1 MRIMKKLTLIATCVA
16 LLMTSC
22 VNEYNQITKSGDYTL
37 KYEYAKQCYAQGK
50 YSRAVPLLQ
59 EVVTMKKGS
68 TEGEECLYMLAMAEF
83 GMKDYE
89 TASEYFKKYFSSY
102 PKGRYAENAKYY
114 VGESLFQNAPE
125 PRLDQSTTMTAIA
138 AFQEYLDIFPD
149 AHLKSQATSRLY
161 ALLSGRKDVIVVSSV
176 SCIYGMGGPVAM
188 QENIIKIKKGQTL
201 DRNEFLRKLVDALYV
216 RNDIELQRGNFRV
229 KGETVDIFMAYSDN
243 VLRVTW
249 WDDEID
255 SIEEVDSMTYHRLA
269 SFETY
274 EIYPANLF
282 VTTKEQQESAIR
294 MIQDDMVKQEE
305 FFKSIGD

>member
-1 MRIMKKLTLIATCVA
+1 MRIMKKLTLIASCVA

-50 YSRAVPLLQ
+50 YSRVVPLLQ
-59 EVVTMKKGS
+59 ELVTMKKGS

-138 AFQEYLDIFPD
+138 AFQEYLDIFPN
-149 AHLKSQATSRLY
+149 AHLKDQATCRLY
-161 ALLSGRKDVIVVSSV
+161 ALQDLLVEKEYKSAHLYFDLGTYFGNCTNGGNNYEACIVTAQNALKD
-176 SCIYGMGGPVAM
+176 YP
-188 QENIIKIKKGQTL
+188 
-201 DRNEFLRKLVDALYV
+201 
-216 RNDIELQRGNFRV
+216 
-229 KGETVDIFMAYSDN
+229 YSN
-243 VLRVTW
+243 R
-249 WDDEID
+249 
-255 SIEEVDSMTYHRLA
+255 R
-269 SFETY
+269 
-274 EIYPANLF
+274 
-282 VTTKEQQESAIR
+282 
-294 MIQDDMVKQEE
+294 EE
-305 FFKSIGD
+305 FASLVMKSKYELAKMSVESKQLERYQDAEDECYGFINEYPDSKERTLAEKYIEKCKEYEKAHPEDSLEKLADK

>member
-59 EVVTMKKGS
+59 ELVTMKKGS
-68 TEGEECLYMLAMAEF
+68 TEGEECLYMLAMSEF

-161 ALLSGRKDVIVVSSV
+161 ALQDLLVEKEYKSARLYFDLGTYFGNCTNGGNNYEACIVTAQNALKDYPYSNKREEFATLIMKSKYELAKMSV
-176 SCIYGMGGPVAM
+176 ESKQLERYQDAEDECYGFINEYPDSKERATA
-188 QENIIKIKKGQTL
+188 EKYIEKCKAFEKAHPEDTL
-201 DRNEFLRKLVDALYV
+201 DKLA
-216 RNDIELQRGNFRV
+216 G
-229 KGETVDIFMAYSDN
+229 DN
-243 VLRVTW
+243 R
-249 WDDEID
+249 
-255 SIEEVDSMTYHRLA
+255 
-269 SFETY
+269 
-274 EIYPANLF
+274 
-282 VTTKEQQESAIR
+282 
-294 MIQDDMVKQEE
+294 
-305 FFKSIGD
+305 

>member
-59 EVVTMKKGS
+59 ELVTMKKGS

-161 ALLSGRKDVIVVSSV
+161 ALQDLLVEKEYKSARLYFDLGTYFGNCTNGGNNYEACIVTAQNALKDYPYSNKREEFASLVMKSKYELAKMSV
-176 SCIYGMGGPVAM
+176 ESKQLERYQDAEDECYGF
-188 QENIIKIKKGQTL
+188 I
-201 DRNEFLRKLVDALYV
+201 NEYPDSKERANAEKMIAKCKEFEKEHPEDAL
-216 RNDIELQRGNFRV
+216 EKLSSGN
-229 KGETVDIFMAYSDN
+229 SN
-243 VLRVTW
+243 
-249 WDDEID
+249 
-255 SIEEVDSMTYHRLA
+255 
-269 SFETY
+269 
-274 EIYPANLF
+274 
-282 VTTKEQQESAIR
+282 Q
-294 MIQDDMVKQEE
+294 
-305 FFKSIGD
+305 

>member
-1 MRIMKKLTLIATCVA
+1 MRIMKKLTLIASCVA

-50 YSRAVPLLQ
+50 YSRVVPLLQ
-59 EVVTMKKGS
+59 ELVTMKKGS

-138 AFQEYLDIFPD
+138 AFQEYLDIFPN
-149 AHLKSQATSRLY
+149 AHLKDQATSRLY
-161 ALLSGRKDVIVVSSV
+161 ALQDLLVEKEYKSAHLYFDLGTYFGNCTNGGNNYEACIVTAQNALKD
-176 SCIYGMGGPVAM
+176 YP
-188 QENIIKIKKGQTL
+188 
-201 DRNEFLRKLVDALYV
+201 
-216 RNDIELQRGNFRV
+216 
-229 KGETVDIFMAYSDN
+229 YSN
-243 VLRVTW
+243 R
-249 WDDEID
+249 
-255 SIEEVDSMTYHRLA
+255 R
-269 SFETY
+269 
-274 EIYPANLF
+274 
-282 VTTKEQQESAIR
+282 
-294 MIQDDMVKQEE
+294 EE
-305 FFKSIGD
+305 FASLVMKSKYELAKMSVESKQLERYQDAEDECYGFINEYPDSKERSLAEKYIEKCKEYEKAHPEDSLEKLAEN

>member
-1 MRIMKKLTLIATCVA
+1 MRTMKKLTLIATCVA

-161 ALLSGRKDVIVVSSV
+161 ALQDLLVEKEYKSARLYFDLGTYFGNCTNGGNNYEACIVTAQNALKD
-176 SCIYGMGGPVAM
+176 YP
-188 QENIIKIKKGQTL
+188 
-201 DRNEFLRKLVDALYV
+201 
-216 RNDIELQRGNFRV
+216 
-229 KGETVDIFMAYSDN
+229 YSN
-243 VLRVTW
+243 R
-249 WDDEID
+249 
-255 SIEEVDSMTYHRLA
+255 R
-269 SFETY
+269 
-274 EIYPANLF
+274 
-282 VTTKEQQESAIR
+282 
-294 MIQDDMVKQEE
+294 EE
-305 FFKSIGD
+305 FASLVMKSKYELAKMSVESKQLERYQDAEDECYGFINEYPDSKERSLAEKYIEKCKEYEKAHPEDSLEKLAEN

>member
-59 EVVTMKKGS
+59 ELVTMKKGS
-68 TEGEECLYMLAMAEF
+68 TEGEECLYMLAMSEF

-161 ALLSGRKDVIVVSSV
+161 ALQDLLVEKEYKSARLYFDLGTYFGNCTNGGNNYEACIVTAQNALKD
-176 SCIYGMGGPVAM
+176 YP
-188 QENIIKIKKGQTL
+188 
-201 DRNEFLRKLVDALYV
+201 
-216 RNDIELQRGNFRV
+216 
-229 KGETVDIFMAYSDN
+229 YSN
-243 VLRVTW
+243 R
-249 WDDEID
+249 
-255 SIEEVDSMTYHRLA
+255 R
-269 SFETY
+269 
-274 EIYPANLF
+274 
-282 VTTKEQQESAIR
+282 
-294 MIQDDMVKQEE
+294 EE
-305 FFKSIGD
+305 FASLVMKSKYELAKMSVESKQLERYQDAEDECYGFINEYPDSKERTLAEKYIEKCKEYEKAHPEDSLEKLAEN

>member
-16 LLMTSC
+16 MLMTSC

-59 EVVTMKKGS
+59 ELVTMKKGS

-161 ALLSGRKDVIVVSSV
+161 ALQDLLVEKEYKSARLYFDLGTYFGNCTNGGNNYEACIVTAQNALKD
-176 SCIYGMGGPVAM
+176 YP
-188 QENIIKIKKGQTL
+188 
-201 DRNEFLRKLVDALYV
+201 
-216 RNDIELQRGNFRV
+216 
-229 KGETVDIFMAYSDN
+229 YSN
-243 VLRVTW
+243 R
-249 WDDEID
+249 
-255 SIEEVDSMTYHRLA
+255 R
-269 SFETY
+269 
-274 EIYPANLF
+274 
-282 VTTKEQQESAIR
+282 
-294 MIQDDMVKQEE
+294 EE
-305 FFKSIGD
+305 FASLVMKSKYELAKMSVESKQLERYQDAEDECYGFINEYPDSKERSLAEKYIEKCKEYEKAHPEDSLEKLSEN

>member
-50 YSRAVPLLQ
+50 YSRVVPLLQ
-59 EVVTMKKGS
+59 ELVTMKKGS
-68 TEGEECLYMLAMAEF
+68 AEGEECLYMLAMAEF

-138 AFQEYLDIFPD
+138 AFQEYLDIFPN
-149 AHLKSQATSRLY
+149 AHLKDQATSRLY
-161 ALLSGRKDVIVVSSV
+161 ALQDLLVEKEYKSAHLYFDLGTYFGNCTNGGNNYEACIVTAQNALKD
-176 SCIYGMGGPVAM
+176 YP
-188 QENIIKIKKGQTL
+188 
-201 DRNEFLRKLVDALYV
+201 
-216 RNDIELQRGNFRV
+216 
-229 KGETVDIFMAYSDN
+229 YSN
-243 VLRVTW
+243 R
-249 WDDEID
+249 
-255 SIEEVDSMTYHRLA
+255 R
-269 SFETY
+269 
-274 EIYPANLF
+274 
-282 VTTKEQQESAIR
+282 
-294 MIQDDMVKQEE
+294 EE
-305 FFKSIGD
+305 FASLVMKSKYELAKMSVESKQLERYQDAEDECYGFINEYPDSKERSLAEKYIEKCKEYEKAHPEDSLEKLADK

>member
-1 MRIMKKLTLIATCVA
+1 MHLKMKIMKKLTLIASCVA

-149 AHLKSQATSRLY
+149 AHLKAQATGRLY
-161 ALLSGRKDVIVVSSV
+161 TLQDLLVEKEYKSARLYFDLGTYFGNCTNGGNNYEACIVTAQNALKD
-176 SCIYGMGGPVAM
+176 YP
-188 QENIIKIKKGQTL
+188 
-201 DRNEFLRKLVDALYV
+201 
-216 RNDIELQRGNFRV
+216 
-229 KGETVDIFMAYSDN
+229 YSN
-243 VLRVTW
+243 KR
-249 WDDEID
+249 
-255 SIEEVDSMTYHRLA
+255 
-269 SFETY
+269 
-274 EIYPANLF
+274 
-282 VTTKEQQESAIR
+282 
-294 MIQDDMVKQEE
+294 EE
-305 FFKSIGD
+305 FASLVMKSKYELAKMSVESKQLERYQDAEDECYGFINEYPDSKERSLAEKYIEKCKEYEKAHPEDSLEKLAGN

>member
-59 EVVTMKKGS
+59 ELVTMKKGS

-125 PRLDQSTTMTAIA
+125 HRLDQSTTMTAIA

-161 ALLSGRKDVIVVSSV
+161 ALQDLLVEKEYKSARLYFDLGTYFGNCTNGGNNYEACIVTAQNALKD
-176 SCIYGMGGPVAM
+176 YP
-188 QENIIKIKKGQTL
+188 
-201 DRNEFLRKLVDALYV
+201 
-216 RNDIELQRGNFRV
+216 
-229 KGETVDIFMAYSDN
+229 YSN
-243 VLRVTW
+243 R
-249 WDDEID
+249 
-255 SIEEVDSMTYHRLA
+255 R
-269 SFETY
+269 
-274 EIYPANLF
+274 
-282 VTTKEQQESAIR
+282 
-294 MIQDDMVKQEE
+294 EE
-305 FFKSIGD
+305 FASLVMKSKYELAKMSVESKQLERYQDAEDECYGFINEYPDSKERSLAEKYIEKCKEYEKAHPEDSLEKLAEN

>member
-59 EVVTMKKGS
+59 KLVTMKKGS
-68 TEGEECLYMLAMAEF
+68 TEGEECLYMLAMSEF

-161 ALLSGRKDVIVVSSV
+161 ALQDLLVEKEYKSACLYFDLGTYFGNCTNGGNNYEACIVTAQNALKD
-176 SCIYGMGGPVAM
+176 YP
-188 QENIIKIKKGQTL
+188 
-201 DRNEFLRKLVDALYV
+201 
-216 RNDIELQRGNFRV
+216 
-229 KGETVDIFMAYSDN
+229 YSN
-243 VLRVTW
+243 R
-249 WDDEID
+249 
-255 SIEEVDSMTYHRLA
+255 R
-269 SFETY
+269 
-274 EIYPANLF
+274 
-282 VTTKEQQESAIR
+282 
-294 MIQDDMVKQEE
+294 EE
-305 FFKSIGD
+305 FASLVMKSKYELAKMSVESKQLERYQDAEDECYGFINEYPDSKERSLAEKYIEKCKEYEKAHPEDSLEKLAEN

>member
-1 MRIMKKLTLIATCVA
+1 MRIMKKLTLIASCVA

-161 ALLSGRKDVIVVSSV
+161 ALQDLLVEKEYKSARLYFDLGTYFGNCTNGGNNYEACIVTAQNALKD
-176 SCIYGMGGPVAM
+176 YP
-188 QENIIKIKKGQTL
+188 
-201 DRNEFLRKLVDALYV
+201 
-216 RNDIELQRGNFRV
+216 
-229 KGETVDIFMAYSDN
+229 YSN
-243 VLRVTW
+243 KR
-249 WDDEID
+249 
-255 SIEEVDSMTYHRLA
+255 
-269 SFETY
+269 
-274 EIYPANLF
+274 
-282 VTTKEQQESAIR
+282 
-294 MIQDDMVKQEE
+294 EE
-305 FFKSIGD
+305 FASLVMKSKYELAKMSVESKQLERYQDAEDECYGFINEYPDSKERSLAEKYIEKCKEYEKAHPEDSLEKLAGN

>member
-1 MRIMKKLTLIATCVA
+1 MRIMKKLTLIASCVA

-149 AHLKSQATSRLY
+149 AHLKSEATNRLY
-161 ALLSGRKDVIVVSSV
+161 ALQDLLVEKEYKSARLYFDLGTYFGNCTNGGNNYEACIVTAQNALKD
-176 SCIYGMGGPVAM
+176 YP
-188 QENIIKIKKGQTL
+188 
-201 DRNEFLRKLVDALYV
+201 
-216 RNDIELQRGNFRV
+216 
-229 KGETVDIFMAYSDN
+229 YSN
-243 VLRVTW
+243 R
-249 WDDEID
+249 
-255 SIEEVDSMTYHRLA
+255 R
-269 SFETY
+269 
-274 EIYPANLF
+274 
-282 VTTKEQQESAIR
+282 
-294 MIQDDMVKQEE
+294 EE
-305 FFKSIGD
+305 FASLVMKSKYELAKMSVESKQLERYQDAEDECYGFINEYPDSKERTLAEKYIEKCKEYEKAHPEDSLEKLADK

>member
-1 MRIMKKLTLIATCVA
+1 MRIMKKLTLIASCVA

-59 EVVTMKKGS
+59 ELVTMKKGS
-68 TEGEECLYMLAMAEF
+68 TEGEECLYMLAMSEF

-149 AHLKSQATSRLY
+149 AHLKAQATGRLY
-161 ALLSGRKDVIVVSSV
+161 ALQDLLVEKEYKSARLYFDLGTYFGNCTNGGNNYEACIVTAQNALKD
-176 SCIYGMGGPVAM
+176 YP
-188 QENIIKIKKGQTL
+188 
-201 DRNEFLRKLVDALYV
+201 
-216 RNDIELQRGNFRV
+216 
-229 KGETVDIFMAYSDN
+229 YSN
-243 VLRVTW
+243 KR
-249 WDDEID
+249 
-255 SIEEVDSMTYHRLA
+255 
-269 SFETY
+269 
-274 EIYPANLF
+274 
-282 VTTKEQQESAIR
+282 
-294 MIQDDMVKQEE
+294 EE
-305 FFKSIGD
+305 FASLVMKSKYELAKMSVESKQLERYQDAEDECYGFINEYPDSKERTLAEKYIEKCK

>member
-59 EVVTMKKGS
+59 ELVTMKKGS

-161 ALLSGRKDVIVVSSV
+161 ALQDLLVEKEYKSAHLYFDLGTYFGNCTNGGNNYEACIVTAQNALKD
-176 SCIYGMGGPVAM
+176 YP
-188 QENIIKIKKGQTL
+188 
-201 DRNEFLRKLVDALYV
+201 
-216 RNDIELQRGNFRV
+216 
-229 KGETVDIFMAYSDN
+229 YSN
-243 VLRVTW
+243 R
-249 WDDEID
+249 
-255 SIEEVDSMTYHRLA
+255 R
-269 SFETY
+269 
-274 EIYPANLF
+274 
-282 VTTKEQQESAIR
+282 
-294 MIQDDMVKQEE
+294 EE
-305 FFKSIGD
+305 FASLVMKSKYELAKMSVESKQLERYQDAEDECYGFINEYPDSKERSLAEKYIEKCKEYEKAHPEDSLEKLAEN

>member
-1 MRIMKKLTLIATCVA
+1 MRIMKKLTLISTCVA

-161 ALLSGRKDVIVVSSV
+161 ALQDLLVEKEYKSARLYFDLGTYFGNCTNGGNNYEACIVTAQNALKD
-176 SCIYGMGGPVAM
+176 YP
-188 QENIIKIKKGQTL
+188 
-201 DRNEFLRKLVDALYV
+201 
-216 RNDIELQRGNFRV
+216 
-229 KGETVDIFMAYSDN
+229 YSN
-243 VLRVTW
+243 R
-249 WDDEID
+249 
-255 SIEEVDSMTYHRLA
+255 R
-269 SFETY
+269 
-274 EIYPANLF
+274 
-282 VTTKEQQESAIR
+282 
-294 MIQDDMVKQEE
+294 EE
-305 FFKSIGD
+305 FASLVMKSKYELAKMSVESKQLERYQDAEDECYGFINEYPDSKERSLAEKYIEKCKEYEKAHPEDSLEKLAEN

>member
-161 ALLSGRKDVIVVSSV
+161 ALQDLLVEKEYKSARLYFDLGTYFGNCTNGGNNYEACIVTAQNALKD
-176 SCIYGMGGPVAM
+176 YP
-188 QENIIKIKKGQTL
+188 
-201 DRNEFLRKLVDALYV
+201 
-216 RNDIELQRGNFRV
+216 
-229 KGETVDIFMAYSDN
+229 YSN
-243 VLRVTW
+243 R
-249 WDDEID
+249 
-255 SIEEVDSMTYHRLA
+255 R
-269 SFETY
+269 
-274 EIYPANLF
+274 
-282 VTTKEQQESAIR
+282 
-294 MIQDDMVKQEE
+294 EE
-305 FFKSIGD
+305 FASLVMKSKYELAKMSVESKQLERYQDAEDECYGFFNEYPDSKERSLAEKYIEKCKEYEKAHPEDSLEKLAEN

>member
-1 MRIMKKLTLIATCVA
+1 MHLKMRIMKKLTLIATCVA

-50 YSRAVPLLQ
+50 YSRVVPLLQ
-59 EVVTMKKGS
+59 ELVTMKKSS

-138 AFQEYLDIFPD
+138 AFQEYLDIFPN
-149 AHLKSQATSRLY
+149 AHLKDQATSRLY
-161 ALLSGRKDVIVVSSV
+161 ALQDLLVEKEYKSARLYFDLGTYFGNCTNGGNNYEACIVTAQNALKD
-176 SCIYGMGGPVAM
+176 YP
-188 QENIIKIKKGQTL
+188 
-201 DRNEFLRKLVDALYV
+201 
-216 RNDIELQRGNFRV
+216 
-229 KGETVDIFMAYSDN
+229 YSN
-243 VLRVTW
+243 R
-249 WDDEID
+249 
-255 SIEEVDSMTYHRLA
+255 R
-269 SFETY
+269 
-274 EIYPANLF
+274 
-282 VTTKEQQESAIR
+282 
-294 MIQDDMVKQEE
+294 EE
-305 FFKSIGD
+305 FASLVMKSKYELAKMSVESKQLERYQDAEDECYGFINEYPDSKERSLAEKYIEKCKEYEKAHPEDSLEKLADK

>member
-161 ALLSGRKDVIVVSSV
+161 ALQDLLVEKEYKSARLYFDLGTYFGNCTNGGNNYEACIVTAQNALKDYPYSNRREEFASLVMKSKYELAKMSV
-176 SCIYGMGGPVAM
+176 ESKQLERYQDAEDECYGF
-188 QENIIKIKKGQTL
+188 I
-201 DRNEFLRKLVDALYV
+201 NEYPDSKERSLAEKYIEKCKEYEKAHPEDAL
-216 RNDIELQRGNFRV
+216 E
-229 KGETVDIFMAYSDN
+229 K
-243 VLRVTW
+243 
-249 WDDEID
+249 
-255 SIEEVDSMTYHRLA
+255 LA
-269 SFETY
+269 E
-274 EIYPANLF
+274 N
-282 VTTKEQQESAIR
+282 
-294 MIQDDMVKQEE
+294 
-305 FFKSIGD
+305 

>member
-149 AHLKSQATSRLY
+149 AHLKSQTTSRLY
-161 ALLSGRKDVIVVSSV
+161 ALQDLLVEKEYKSARLYFDLGTYFGNCTNGGNNYEACIVTAQNALKD
-176 SCIYGMGGPVAM
+176 YP
-188 QENIIKIKKGQTL
+188 
-201 DRNEFLRKLVDALYV
+201 
-216 RNDIELQRGNFRV
+216 
-229 KGETVDIFMAYSDN
+229 YSN
-243 VLRVTW
+243 R
-249 WDDEID
+249 
-255 SIEEVDSMTYHRLA
+255 R
-269 SFETY
+269 
-274 EIYPANLF
+274 
-282 VTTKEQQESAIR
+282 
-294 MIQDDMVKQEE
+294 EE
-305 FFKSIGD
+305 FASLVMKSKYELAKMSVESKQLERYQDAEDECYGFINEYPDSKERSLAEKYIEKCKEYEKAHPEDSLEKLAEN

>member
-16 LLMTSC
+16 LLMSSC

-59 EVVTMKKGS
+59 ELVTMKKGS
-68 TEGEECLYMLAMAEF
+68 TEGEECLYMLAMSEF

-161 ALLSGRKDVIVVSSV
+161 ALQDLLVEKEYKSARLYFDLGTYFGNCTNGGNNYEACIVTAQNALKD
-176 SCIYGMGGPVAM
+176 YP
-188 QENIIKIKKGQTL
+188 
-201 DRNEFLRKLVDALYV
+201 
-216 RNDIELQRGNFRV
+216 
-229 KGETVDIFMAYSDN
+229 YSN
-243 VLRVTW
+243 R
-249 WDDEID
+249 
-255 SIEEVDSMTYHRLA
+255 R
-269 SFETY
+269 
-274 EIYPANLF
+274 
-282 VTTKEQQESAIR
+282 
-294 MIQDDMVKQEE
+294 EE
-305 FFKSIGD
+305 FASLVMKSKYELAKMSVESKQLERYQDAEDECYGFINEYPDSKERSLAEKYIEKCKEYEKAHPEDSLEKLAEN

>member
-59 EVVTMKKGS
+59 ELVTMKKGS
-68 TEGEECLYMLAMAEF
+68 TEGEECLYMLAMSEF

-161 ALLSGRKDVIVVSSV
+161 ALQDLLVVKEYKSARLYFDLGTYFGNCTNGGNNYEACIVTAQNALKD
-176 SCIYGMGGPVAM
+176 YP
-188 QENIIKIKKGQTL
+188 
-201 DRNEFLRKLVDALYV
+201 
-216 RNDIELQRGNFRV
+216 
-229 KGETVDIFMAYSDN
+229 YSN
-243 VLRVTW
+243 R
-249 WDDEID
+249 
-255 SIEEVDSMTYHRLA
+255 R
-269 SFETY
+269 
-274 EIYPANLF
+274 
-282 VTTKEQQESAIR
+282 
-294 MIQDDMVKQEE
+294 EE
-305 FFKSIGD
+305 FASLVMKSKYELAKMSVESKQLERYQDAEDECYGFINEYPDSKERSLAEKYIEKCKEYEKAHPEDSLEKLAEN

>member
-161 ALLSGRKDVIVVSSV
+161 ALQDLLVEKEYKSARLYFDLGTYFGNCTNGGNNYEACIVTAQNALKDYPYSNKREEFATLIMKSKYELAKMSV
-176 SCIYGMGGPVAM
+176 ESKQLERYQDAEDECYGFINEYPDSKERATA
-188 QENIIKIKKGQTL
+188 EKYIEKCKAFEKAHPEDTL
-201 DRNEFLRKLVDALYV
+201 DKLA
-216 RNDIELQRGNFRV
+216 G
-229 KGETVDIFMAYSDN
+229 DN
-243 VLRVTW
+243 
-249 WDDEID
+249 
-255 SIEEVDSMTYHRLA
+255 
-269 SFETY
+269 
-274 EIYPANLF
+274 
-282 VTTKEQQESAIR
+282 K
-294 MIQDDMVKQEE
+294 
-305 FFKSIGD
+305 

>member
-1 MRIMKKLTLIATCVA
+1 MTIMKKLTLIATCVA

-59 EVVTMKKGS
+59 ELVTMKKGS
-68 TEGEECLYMLAMAEF
+68 TEGEECLYMLAMSEF

-149 AHLKSQATSRLY
+149 AHLKSQATNRLY
-161 ALLSGRKDVIVVSSV
+161 ALQDLLVEKEYKSACLYFDLGTYFGNCTNGGNNYEACIVTAQNALKD
-176 SCIYGMGGPVAM
+176 YP
-188 QENIIKIKKGQTL
+188 
-201 DRNEFLRKLVDALYV
+201 
-216 RNDIELQRGNFRV
+216 
-229 KGETVDIFMAYSDN
+229 YSN
-243 VLRVTW
+243 R
-249 WDDEID
+249 
-255 SIEEVDSMTYHRLA
+255 R
-269 SFETY
+269 
-274 EIYPANLF
+274 
-282 VTTKEQQESAIR
+282 
-294 MIQDDMVKQEE
+294 EE
-305 FFKSIGD
+305 FASLVMKSKYELAKMSVESKQLERYQDAEDECYGFINEYPDSKERSLAEKYIEKCKEYEKAHPEDSLEKLAEN